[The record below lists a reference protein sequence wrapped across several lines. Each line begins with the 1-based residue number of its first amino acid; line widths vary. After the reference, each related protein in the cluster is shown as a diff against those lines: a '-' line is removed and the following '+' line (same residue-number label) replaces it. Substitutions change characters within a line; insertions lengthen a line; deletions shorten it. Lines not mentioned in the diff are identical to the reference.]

1 MSQWLKVVAVSFSA
15 AVAGVLAAALLLD
28 LAALCY
34 DVVKAWHGSGFTSA
48 VDVFKSGAAIDA
60 AQSPV
65 TIAAIVIGNGSVRPY
80 VHL

>member
-60 AQSPV
+60 VQSPV
-65 TIAAIVIGNGSVRPY
+65 TIAAIAIGNGSVSPY